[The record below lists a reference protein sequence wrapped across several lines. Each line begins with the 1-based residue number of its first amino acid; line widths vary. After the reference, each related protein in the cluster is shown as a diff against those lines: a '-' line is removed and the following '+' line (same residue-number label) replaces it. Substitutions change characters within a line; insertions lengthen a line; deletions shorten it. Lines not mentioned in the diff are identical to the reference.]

1 MMGLSTV
8 LTTTLLALRL
18 FSLDALAAPTPDPVA
33 APQASNSPVAAAE
46 GYWVASIERSGVSAF
61 GDPNYKIFRNVKDYG
76 AKGDGATDDTV
87 AIQAA
92 MDEGNRCGFGCD
104 SSTTTPALVYFPA
117 GTYVVSKP
125 IAMKYYTHMV
135 GDATQLP
142 TIKAAASFTGMAV
155 IDANPYDDQGN
166 NQHTNQNN
174 FWKLVKNFNVDL
186 TAMPVTSGAGIHW
199 QVAQAT
205 SLQNIVFNMRTDGGD
220 SNVQQGIFIDN
231 GSGGFMTNLTFN
243 GGKYGM
249 FVGSQQFTTRAL
261 TFNNCK
267 TAVYMNWNWL
277 WTLQDLTINNCGV
290 GVDMSNGGATAQTVG
305 SVLLLDSV
313 ISNTPVGVL
322 TAYNPASTS
331 TNGSLILDNVD
342 MTTNVPAAV
351 QIVDTKA
358 NVLAGNQ
365 KIASFIQGRTYT
377 GATGNGKA
385 VQSAQDA
392 ITKPAVLLGS
402 NGKVVTRSKP
412 QYETAAVSQFLSAKA
427 NGCKG
432 DGKTD
437 DTAAIQALFNKAG
450 PNDIVYFDH
459 GAYIISNTIEVPKD
473 IKITG
478 EVWPLLMANGEAFKD
493 QANPKVMLR
502 VGKPGDVGTF
512 EMSDIIVQTQGP
524 QAGAILMEYNIAGS
538 SPGAA
543 GLWDVHFRIGGSQG
557 TQLQSDKCAKNP
569 NVTHAANPECI
580 GAYMLTHITA
590 ESSGY
595 FENVWWWVA
604 DHELDLANKGQQ
616 IDIYNGRGV
625 LTESTKGT
633 WFWGTASEHSVL
645 YNYQFNNASNVYMAH
660 IQTETA
666 YMQGNP
672 DAKTP
677 FTVNNAILDP
687 NFETFCTGQSDKCA
701 RTWGVRAINSKDILI
716 YGAGLYSF
724 FNNYDQVCVGQNN
737 CQDHMVSLENSD
749 VKFFGLSTKASV
761 NMVTVNGK
769 GAALD
774 SDNRNNFC
782 ATVALFQA
790 PL

>member
-135 GDATQLP
+135 GDATNLP

-290 GVDMSNGGATAQTVG
+290 GVDMSNGGASAQTVG

-313 ISNTPVGVL
+313 ISNTP
-322 TAYNPASTS
+322 
-331 TNGSLILDNVD
+331 
-342 MTTNVPAAV
+342 
-351 QIVDTKA
+351 IVDTKA

-402 NGKVVTRSKP
+402 NGK
-412 QYETAAVSQFLSAKA
+412 FLSAKA

-524 QAGAILMEYNIAGS
+524 QAGAILM
-538 SPGAA
+538 
-543 GLWDVHFRIGGSQG
+543 DQG